1 MIDLEEIINDLLD
14 EGYDE
19 ELAPAKLC
27 QDIIIKAVSESR
39 LSKNVTIKGGVV
51 MRGLSNNI
59 RRATKDLDMDFIKY
73 SISDES
79 IDLFINQINCL
90 EGISIKR
97 YGNIEELKHQDY
109 HGKRVFV
116 EITDKKEFSVT
127 GKLDIGV
134 HNDLDIEQEE
144 YCFEVA
150 VDEKGVTMIINSKE
164 QIFTEKLYSLL
175 KRATLSTRYKDIFDM
190 HYLSAYVDKEKLLF
204 CFDKYIYSNPKREN
218 NIEDIIRKLEHVFG
232 NKRYLARLQS
242 SQKNWEGIELSVV
255 INELMRFLND
265 LKRGKAEVKT
275 IFT

>member
-1 MIDLEEIINDLLD
+1 MIDLEDIINDLLD

-51 MRGLSNNI
+51 MRELSNNI

-79 IDLFINQINCL
+79 IDLFIDQINCL

-97 YGNIEELKHQDY
+97 YGNIETLKHQDY

-116 EITDKKEFSVT
+116 EITDIKGFSVA

-134 HNDLDIEQEE
+134 HNDLNIEQEE

-164 QIFTEKLYSLL
+164 QIF
-175 KRATLSTRYKDIFDM
+175 
-190 HYLSAYVDKEKLLF
+190 
-204 CFDKYIYSNPKREN
+204 
-218 NIEDIIRKLEHVFG
+218 G
-232 NKRYLARLQS
+232 NKRYMARLQS
-242 SQKNWEGIELSVV
+242 SKKNWEGVELSVV
-255 INELMRFLND
+255 INELMDFFNTLKPGVELTEDKEGKVD
-265 LKRGKAEVKT
+265 LCHCN
-275 IFT
+275 I

>member
-1 MIDLEEIINDLLD
+1 MIDLEEIINGLLD

-27 QDIIIKAVSESR
+27 QDIIIMAVSESR

-164 QIFTEKLYSLL
+164 QIFAEKLYSLL
-175 KRATLSTRYKDIFDM
+175 KRATLSTRYKDVFDM

-255 INELMRFLND
+255 INELMIIT
-265 LKRGKAEVKT
+265 GTVAIIVS
-275 IFT
+275 